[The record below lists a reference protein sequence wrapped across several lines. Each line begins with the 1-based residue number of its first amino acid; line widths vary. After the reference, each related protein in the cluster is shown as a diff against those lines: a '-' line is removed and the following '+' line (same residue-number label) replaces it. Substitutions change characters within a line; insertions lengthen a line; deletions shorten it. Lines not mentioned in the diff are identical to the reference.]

1 MVKFKHMKLL
11 ILTLLVLIATWII
24 WSAITGD
31 NLESPEYTVLE
42 EHQGYEI
49 RQYQPYIIA
58 QATVSSSNPSIGS
71 AFRVLAA
78 YIFGGNTSNQNIAMT
93 APVATET
100 AGESI
105 AMTAPVATEKTN
117 DGLTMSFMMPSQ
129 FTLENLP
136 KPNSENISFKK
147 VPAGKFAV
155 LSFSGIV
162 SEKIRLKKTEELR
175 RLLRKDAIEFENKTQ
190 LLQYDQP
197 LVFPL
202 LRTNEIK
209 IEIISTDES

>member
-1 MVKFKHMKLL
+1 MKLF
-11 ILTLLVLIATWII
+11 ILTLFILIATWII
-24 WSAITGD
+24 WSAFAGD

-42 EHQGYEI
+42 ARQGYEI
-49 RQYQPYIIA
+49 RRYQPYIIA
-58 QATVSSSNPSIGS
+58 ETTVSNDEPSMNS
-71 AFRVLAA
+71 AFRILAG
-78 YIFGGNTSNQNIAMT
+78 YIFGGNSIDQNIAMT
-93 APVATET
+93 APVTTEKI
-100 AGESI
+100 GESI

-129 FTLENLP
+129 FNLENLP

-162 SEKIRLKKTEELR
+162 SEKIRLKKIEELR
-175 RLLRKDAIEFENKTQ
+175 QLLEEDTIEFENKAQ

-209 IEIISTDES
+209 IEIISTDKS